1 MKKLIL
7 PLLVSLTTLTVF
19 GQTAPGDPRFAGMD
33 VYADSVLKQFHIA
46 GFAVAVVEDD
56 KVIYAKGF
64 GYRDMEKKL
73 PVTAGTVF
81 PINSCTKAFTDALCG
96 ILANEGKL
104 GFDQPVHDY
113 IPWFRFYNDYTT
125 EHATIRDLMAHRT
138 GLPRHDQVSDFF
150 DNAQPRDSL
159 IYRIRYL
166 QPFAELRQKYQYN
179 NLMYTVLGVVAEKI
193 TGRSYE
199 QNIQE
204 RLLRPLEMTNTSLS
218 AAGLMASPDHS
229 LGYFYDEQKG
239 KILAGDYGLEPNPNC
254 PAGGICSS
262 VTDMSKWLITW
273 LNGGKYKGE
282 QVIPDW
288 YVKEAIR
295 PQTPIDNYNY
305 GLGWYLS
312 AFRGGHFKV
321 EHSGTGRT
329 SNSSVCF
336 YPAANGYSSPHKV
349 GIVVLSNE
357 FGDYATSLIR
367 DYISDKLMNAGR
379 TDLPGKVGDWADWF
393 EGYKAYYAS
402 MHKPHSGGDGS
413 PGKPAPLSHP
423 VNAYT
428 GKYYNA
434 GYGTIEIYLKGD
446 QLLARFNKV
455 DLTLKHFNY
464 DVFDAD
470 PGGKLRFNAGNDGNI
485 ATITMPLEEM
495 VNDIVFER
503 KN

>member
-1 MKKLIL
+1 MKKLIIFV
-7 PLLVSLTTLTVF
+7 LVSLTRLTVF
-19 GQTAPGDPRFAGMD
+19 AQTGADDPRFAGMD
-33 VYADSVLKQFHIA
+33 RYADSVLRAFHIA

-56 KVIYAKGF
+56 KLIYTKGF
-64 GYRDMEKKL
+64 GYRDLEKKL
-73 PVTAGTVF
+73 PVTANTVF

-104 GFDQPVHDY
+104 GFDQPVHNY

-150 DNAQPRDSL
+150 DNTQPRDSL

-193 TGRSYE
+193 TGQSYE
-199 QNIQE
+199 QNIVE
-204 RLLRPLEMTNTSLS
+204 KLLKPLDMSNTSLS

-229 LGYFYDEQKG
+229 LAYFYDEQKG
-239 KILAGDYGLEPNPNC
+239 KILSGDYGNEPNPNA

-262 VTDMSKWLITW
+262 VTDMSHWLIAW
-273 LNGGKYKGE
+273 LNGGKYDGK
-282 QVIPDW
+282 QVIPEW
-288 YVKEAIR
+288 YIKEATH

-312 AFRGGHFKV
+312 VFRGGHFRV

-329 SNSSVCF
+329 SNSTVCF
-336 YPAANGYSSPHKV
+336 YPSANGYSSPHKV

-367 DYISDKLMNAGR
+367 DYISDRLLNEGR
-379 TDLPGKVGDWADWF
+379 SDLPGRNGEWADWF
-393 EGYKAYYAS
+393 PAYRTYYAS
-402 MHKPHSGGDGS
+402 MHKPNTGGTE
-413 PGKPAPLSHP
+413 KPIKPLPLSHP
-423 VNAYT
+423 LSDYT
-428 GKYYNA
+428 GKYFNP

-446 QLLARFNKV
+446 QLQARFNKV

-464 DVFDAD
+464 DVFDVS
-470 PGGKLRFNAGNDGNI
+470 PGGKLKFNTDNDGKI
-485 ATITMPLEEM
+485 ANITMPLEEM
-495 VNDIVFER
+495 VNDIVFA
-503 KN
+503 K